1 MFAEATP
8 GGFGGFFYGNNLHL
22 CVAVYVLVILFS
34 MADLIATI
42 GEHSVPFGGYFA
54 FDAVE
59 GLLVNFD

>member
-1 MFAEATP
+1 
-8 GGFGGFFYGNNLHL
+8 
-22 CVAVYVLVILFS
+22 VAVCDLVILFS

-42 GEHSVPFGGYFA
+42 GEHRMPFSGYFT